1 MRKLTAEQ
9 QLRELKVGTDEI
21 LMEKD
26 LLTKLER
33 SVAKNQP
40 LVVKAGFD
48 PTAPDLHL
56 GHTVVLQK
64 MARFQEFGHQ
74 VVFLIGDFTGLVGDP
89 SGRSKTRPQ
98 LTREEVE
105 KNAETYKQ
113 QVFKILDPDRTQ
125 VRFNSEWLEKLGS
138 MDFVR
143 LAAKANVARMLERE
157 DFKTRFK
164 ENVSISIH
172 EFLYPLLQAYDS
184 VALKADVEM
193 GGRDQRF
200 NLLLGRELMRDY
212 GLEPQV
218 CVTVP
223 LLEGL
228 DGVQKM
234 SKSLG
239 NYVGVDE
246 SPDAI
251 FGKLMS
257 VPDSLLRR
265 YYELLSSMAVPDIEA
280 LFADL
285 AAGKHHPKAV
295 KARFAMEMVA
305 RFHSADAATAAQD
318 NFERVVSRKELPE
331 DLTEYE
337 FALPAGEPLWIP
349 KLLQTLDFVKTT
361 SEGKRLI
368 VQGGVKI
375 DESVVTDEKIASP
388 PSTFVVRCGKR
399 RFGRVTL
406 KRS

>member
-1 MRKLTAEQ
+1 MRKLTAEE
-9 QLRELKVGTDEI
+9 QLRELKVGVDEI

-40 LVVKAGFD
+40 LVIKAGFD

-74 VVFLIGDFTGLVGDP
+74 IIFLIGDFTGLIGDP

-98 LTREEVE
+98 LTREDVN
-105 KNAETYKQ
+105 KNAETYKK
-113 QVFKILDPDRTQ
+113 QVFKVLDPERTQ
-125 VRFNSEWLEKLGS
+125 VRFNSEWLEKLSS

-143 LAAKANVARMLERE
+143 LASHANVARMLERE
-157 DFKTRFK
+157 DFKSRFR
-164 ENVSISIH
+164 ENVSISVH

-212 GLEPQV
+212 QLEPQI
-218 CVTVP
+218 CLTMP

-234 SKSLG
+234 SKSLN

-246 SPDAI
+246 SSDVI
-251 FGKLMS
+251 FTKMMD
-257 VPDSLLRR
+257 VPDTLMRR
-265 YYELLSSMAVPDIEA
+265 YYQLLSSLPVVEIEKR
-280 LFADL
+280 FADL
-285 AAGKHHPKAV
+285 TSGKLHPKAV
-295 KARFAMEMVA
+295 KSALAAELVT
-305 RFHSADAATAAQD
+305 RFHHAVDASSAA
-318 NFERVVSRKELPE
+318 ERWEQVISKKQIPDDLPE
-331 DLTEYE
+331 VDFPL
-337 FALPAGEPLWIP
+337 AAGELLYIP
-349 KLLQTLDFVKTT
+349 KLLQTLGFVKST
-361 SEGKRLI
+361 SDGKRLI

-375 DESVVTDEKIASP
+375 DDVVVTEEKLTSKD
-388 PSTFVVRCGKR
+388 SFVIRAGKR
-399 RFGRVTL
+399 HFARVRT
-406 KRS
+406 R